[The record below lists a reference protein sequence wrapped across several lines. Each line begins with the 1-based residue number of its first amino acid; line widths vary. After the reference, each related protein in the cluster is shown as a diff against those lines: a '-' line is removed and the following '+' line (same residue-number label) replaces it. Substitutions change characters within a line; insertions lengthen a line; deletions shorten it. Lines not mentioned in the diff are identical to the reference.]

1 VEASRNQV
9 LPVDDRYLDRP
20 RSRAVG
26 QERRFSY
33 HAGDARIPA
42 SAAPNTGAQSWS
54 LTADMEVGAA
64 ASGVLTTHGGR
75 FGGWGLFMDKGRV
88 NFVYALPNQERDRTS
103 MVAPRPLAAGWHRI
117 ELAFDYDAKP
127 GESAHAS
134 LLVDG
139 AMVGTV
145 TVPCTARQ
153 GLTIDETFDVG
164 LDTGTPVSETYADA
178 MPNAFQGELRSLTID
193 VR

>member
-1 VEASRNQV
+1 METSRNQV

-42 SAAPNTGAQSWS
+42 S
-54 LTADMEVGAA
+54 A

>member
-1 VEASRNQV
+1 MEASRNQV

-88 NFVYALPNQERDRTS
+88 NCKRGLSTAVKRLGRR
-103 MVAPRPLAAGWHRI
+103 LAR
-117 ELAFDYDAKP
+117 
-127 GESAHAS
+127 SAAS
-134 LLVDG
+134 S
-139 AMVGTV
+139 
-145 TVPCTARQ
+145 TA
-153 GLTIDETFDVG
+153 
-164 LDTGTPVSETYADA
+164 
-178 MPNAFQGELRSLTID
+178 
-193 VR
+193 